1 MITMLMK
8 RHIAVAVLTALAGL
22 GSANL
27 ADANATGS
35 FAVSI
40 TIVGTCTIVTNPLAF
55 GTVSTGTSGNANAN
69 ATLSVTCPTGLPYNI
84 GLQSV
89 NAGGSGGG
97 GTMKSGALT
106 LAYNLYQN
114 VGATTPWGNTVGTNT
129 IAATGNAA
137 AQNQTVYGQVLQA
150 AAAAATAAS
159 YTDTVTVT
167 VFY

>member
-1 MITMLMK
+1 MLMK
-8 RHIAVAVLTALAGL
+8 RHITAAVLTALAGL
-22 GSANL
+22 SSTDL
-27 ADANATGS
+27 ADANATGT

-40 TIVGTCTIVTNPLAF
+40 TIVGTCTLTTNPLAF
-55 GTVSTGTSGNANAN
+55 GTVSTGTSNAANAS

-97 GTMKSGALT
+97 GTMKSGTFT

-114 VGATTPWGNTVGTNT
+114 STDTQPWGNTVGTNT
-129 IAATGNAA
+129 VALTGTNAP
-137 AQNQTVYGQVLQA
+137 QTETVYGQVTQA
-150 AAAAATAAS
+150 NANAATAAS

>member
-1 MITMLMK
+1 M
-8 RHIAVAVLTALAGL
+8 ALTGV
-22 GSANL
+22 GSGEL
-27 ADANATGS
+27 ADANATGN
-35 FAVSI
+35 FQVSI
-40 TIVGTCTIVTNPLAF
+40 TIVGTCTIAANPLAF
-55 GTVSTGTSGNANAN
+55 GTVSTGTSGNANASAN
-69 ATLSVTCPTGLPYNI
+69 LSVTCPTGLPYNI

-114 VGATTPWGNTVGTNT
+114 AGNTTAWGNTVGTNT
-129 IAATGNAA
+129 VALTGTNAA
-137 AQNQTVYGQVLQA
+137 QTQVVYGQVLQA
-150 AAAAATAAS
+150 AANAAAAGA

>member
-1 MITMLMK
+1 MLMK
-8 RHIAVAVLTALAGL
+8 RHITAAVLTALACL
-22 GSANL
+22 GSADL
-27 ADANATGS
+27 ADANATGT

-55 GTVSTGTSGNANAN
+55 GTVSTGTSNAANASAN
-69 ATLSVTCPTGLPYNI
+69 LSVTCPTGLAYNI
-84 GLQSV
+84 GLQSN

-97 GTMKSGALT
+97 GLMKSGALT

-114 VGATTPWGNTVGTNT
+114 STDTTPWGNTVGTNT
-129 IAATGNAA
+129 VAATGNNA
-137 AQNQTVYGQVLQA
+137 AQTQVVYGQVTQA
-150 AAAAATAAS
+150 NANAATAAS

>member
-1 MITMLMK
+1 MLLK
-8 RHIAVAVLTALAGL
+8 RHITAAVFTALAGL
-22 GSANL
+22 ATADL
-27 ADANATGS
+27 ADANTSGT

-40 TIVGTCTIVTNPLAF
+40 TIVGTCTIATNPLAF
-55 GTVSTGTSGNANAN
+55 GTVSTGTSGAANANAN
-69 ATLSVTCPTGLPYNI
+69 LSVTCPTGLPYNI

-114 VGATTPWGNTVGTNT
+114 AGATTPWGNTVGTNT
-129 IAATGNAA
+129 FAATGNNA
-137 AQNQTVYGQVLQA
+137 AQTQVVYGQVTQA
-150 AAAAATAAS
+150 AANAATASATP

>member
-1 MITMLMK
+1 MK
-8 RHIAVAVLTALAGL
+8 RHIAAAVLTALAGL
-22 GSANL
+22 SSADL
-27 ADANATGS
+27 ADANATGT

-40 TIVGTCTIVTNPLAF
+40 TIVGTCTIATNPLAF
-55 GTVSTGTSGNANAN
+55 GTVSTGTSGAANAN

-114 VGATTPWGNTVGTNT
+114 STNTTPWGNTAGTNT
-129 IAATGNAA
+129 VAATGNNA
-137 AQNQTVYGQVLQA
+137 AQTQTVYGQVTQA
-150 AAAAATAAS
+150 AANGATAGA